1 MEEEIWKP
9 LVYHGEYFGDTHE
22 ISNMGR
28 LRSVK
33 TNKILK
39 QTINHEGYLTTTI
52 SRGRKRGICI
62 RIHRAVAEN
71 FVDGD
76 KTLVINHKDLNK
88 LNNCWD
94 NLEFVTSQENTLHAV
109 KNGALNTKLKECDLD
124 SIWEMRQCGATYHEI
139 AEAYGVC
146 VDTIYLFL
154 NGKTWKYYYNDKQD
168 LLCKNKRHNKP
179 TFEML
184 KQIADLKRM
193 GLSIRKIS
201 EIVGVTYKQVEHF
214 LHGDSYKQYSY
225 LLAKQL

>member
-124 SIWEMRQCGATYHEI
+124 SIWEMR
-139 AEAYGVC
+139 
-146 VDTIYLFL
+146 
-154 NGKTWKYYYNDKQD
+154 
-168 LLCKNKRHNKP
+168 
-179 TFEML
+179 
-184 KQIADLKRM
+184 
-193 GLSIRKIS
+193 
-201 EIVGVTYKQVEHF
+201 
-214 LHGDSYKQYSY
+214 
-225 LLAKQL
+225 